1 MSVASQKTIRTVKE
15 LVLDNEVLNDAE
27 KLQITIMAEQ
37 AEIQRNI
44 SEHLWWLAL
53 VAKLTLIMVIFQFA
67 FILSL
72 NR

>member
-53 VAKLTLIMVIFQFA
+53 AAKLTLIMVIFQFA
-67 FILSL
+67 FILQL
-72 NR
+72 

>member
-53 VAKLTLIMVIFQFA
+53 TAKLALIMVIFQFA
-67 FILSL
+67 FISQL
-72 NR
+72 

>member
-53 VAKLTLIMVIFQFA
+53 TAKLALIMVIFQFA
-67 FILSL
+67 FILQL
-72 NR
+72 